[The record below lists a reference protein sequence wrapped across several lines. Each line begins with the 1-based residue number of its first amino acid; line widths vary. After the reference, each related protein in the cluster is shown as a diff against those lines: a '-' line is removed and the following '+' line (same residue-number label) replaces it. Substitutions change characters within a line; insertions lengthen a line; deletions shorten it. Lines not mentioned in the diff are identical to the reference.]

1 VLRHQGIFSAGWD
14 DRRFMSTRK
23 TSAKMTLLERRDT
36 ADGTIQILRDWL
48 DGSTIYY
55 QGIGI
60 QSRGDAQGETLLG
73 YGRMICCL
81 AIAAAA
87 RSALVI
93 GCAGG
98 TIATSLHRRGIET
111 VAIDTNPHAFAL
123 ASRYFSLPPELET
136 HVADGRTFLER
147 SPRNWDVVI
156 LDAYNDTSIPTHL
169 ATAAFF
175 RLASTRLSDT
185 GLIIVNV
192 VTQSARDRHADRI
205 ASAMNEAG
213 LRVRLF
219 DDTDD
224 KGGNC
229 LVVGGDTLLERRR
242 LSRDDGALRQAAS
255 LFRSRPAVQCA
266 ATQDWFDGSPR
277 LTGKR

>member
-1 VLRHQGIFSAGWD
+1 
-14 DRRFMSTRK
+14 M
-23 TSAKMTLLERRDT
+23 LERRDT
-36 ADGTIQILRDWL
+36 ADGTIQILRDRL

-55 QGIGI
+55 QGIGV
-60 QSRGDAQGETLLG
+60 QSRGDTQGETVLG

-98 TIATSLHRRGIET
+98 TIATSLHRRGIQT

-123 ASRYFSLPPELET
+123 ASRYFNLPPDLET
-136 HVADGRTFLER
+136 HVADGRVFLER
-147 SPRNWDVVI
+147 STRNWDVVI

-169 ATAAFF
+169 STAAFF
-175 RLASTRLSDT
+175 RLVSSRLSET
-185 GLIIVNV
+185 GLFIVNV

-205 ASAMNEAG
+205 ASTMIEAG
-213 LRVRLF
+213 LRIRLF
-219 DDTDD
+219 DDTDE

-229 LVVGGDTLLERRR
+229 LVVGGDRVLERRR

-255 LFRSRPAVQCA
+255 LFRSRPAVPCA
-266 ATQDWFDGSPR
+266 ATQDWLDRNPR
-277 LTGKR
+277 LASKR